1 MTDSTNTID
10 KLATASRKRFQSATA
25 GVGILT
31 TVIVLSAILSAVFF
45 WRHSA
50 TVFSGLPVVMATALG
65 LAIGLIPSE
74 GAFFGWKRIRATKQ
88 DMTKSQLR
96 SSEVGLWAA
105 VGFAVTNV
113 IAIFISSFSGI
124 PAAIQQLSGWI
135 VFFALMLPIPT
146 QFILYAWFVISEQSV
161 VENHNAA
168 KLNALAHAAFIKTE
182 EARMEAVIQG
192 AEAQLAAM
200 LGDYG
205 ATVGRAQADS
215 ALRDGKQDVLSRFYN
230 GPTVVPGDRQPA
242 DNAALTAFI
251 EAIQRGEISVPLVS
265 NSTHH
270 DTSRH
275 DAPAAPPAAG
285 QGERPNGPGRKVL
298 GDEPADFR

>member
-265 NSTHH
+265 NSTHDTPRH
-270 DTSRH
+270 DTT
-275 DAPAAPPAAG
+275 AAPPQAG
-285 QGERPNGPGRKVL
+285 QGDAGNGVPGKPLGRSGPN
-298 GDEPADFR
+298 F

>member
-265 NSTHH
+265 NSTHAAPRH
-270 DTSRH
+270 DTH
-275 DAPAAPPAAG
+275 AAPPQAG
-285 QGERPNGPGRKVL
+285 QGQPNGPTAKPLGRT
-298 GDEPADFR
+298 GGPEDFR

>member
-265 NSTHH
+265 NSTH

-275 DAPAAPPAAG
+275 DTTAAPPQAG

>member
-270 DTSRH
+270 DTSRQ

>member
-96 SSEVGLWAA
+96 SSEVGLWTA

-230 GPTVVPGDRQPA
+230 GPTVVPSDRQPA

-265 NSTHH
+265 NSTHDTPRH
-270 DTSRH
+270 DTH
-275 DAPAAPPAAG
+275 AAPPQAG
-285 QGERPNGPGRKVL
+285 QGQPNGPATKPLGRT
-298 GDEPADFR
+298 GDGRP

>member
-265 NSTHH
+265 NSTHDTPRH
-270 DTSRH
+270 DTH
-275 DAPAAPPAAG
+275 AAPPQAG
-285 QGERPNGPGRKVL
+285 QGQPNGPTAKPLGRT
-298 GDEPADFR
+298 GGPEDFR

>member
-96 SSEVGLWAA
+96 ASEVGLWAA

-265 NSTHH
+265 NSTHDTPRH
-270 DTSRH
+270 DTH
-275 DAPAAPPAAG
+275 AAPLQAG
-285 QGERPNGPGRKVL
+285 QGQRPNGPGRKVL

>member
-50 TVFSGLPVVMATALG
+50 TVFTGLPVVMATGLG

-96 SSEVGLWAA
+96 ASQVGLW
-105 VGFAVTNV
+105 FAVAFAVANV
-113 IAIFISSFSGI
+113 IAIFVSSFSGI

-146 QFILYAWFVISEQSV
+146 QFILYAWFVVNEQGV

-168 KLNALAHAAFIKTE
+168 KLNALAHAAYIKTE

-215 ALRDGKQDVLSRFYN
+215 ALRDGNRDVLSRFYN
-230 GPTVVPGDRQPA
+230 GPSVVPGDRPQLP
-242 DNAALTAFI
+242 DDVTLAALI
-251 EAIQRGEISVPLVS
+251 EAIQRGTLAAPLMS
-265 NSTHH
+265 NSAPH
-270 DTSRH
+270 DTPRH
-275 DAPAAPPAAG
+275 TDGVSAAPG
-285 QGERPNGPGRKVL
+285 QGDAGNGAPGKPLSRSGPN
-298 GDEPADFR
+298 F